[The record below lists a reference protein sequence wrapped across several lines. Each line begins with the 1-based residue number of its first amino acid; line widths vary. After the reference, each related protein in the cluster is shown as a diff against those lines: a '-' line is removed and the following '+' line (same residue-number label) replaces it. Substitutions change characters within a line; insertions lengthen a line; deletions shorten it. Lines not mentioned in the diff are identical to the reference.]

1 MIKSARRH
9 ETGVGLIEVM
19 VALLVL
25 AVGLL
30 GVAAMQAVT
39 LKNVGSSSERTQ
51 AMIQAYSALDTMRLQ
66 KNSAAA
72 GTLNTTSGGYQC
84 STATALGTPGTVAG
98 WLADLRMTV
107 SPSACGKVNCSVDS
121 GGRTNCDVGVRWND
135 ERATGGA
142 TQEEVKASTRL

>member
-1 MIKSARRH
+1 MSTGARRH
-9 ETGVGLIEVM
+9 QTGVGLIEVM

-51 AMIQAYSALDTMRLQ
+51 AMIQAYSVLDTMRLQ
-66 KNSAAA
+66 RNSAAA
-72 GTLNTTSGGYQC
+72 GTLNTTGGGYQC
-84 STATALGTPGTVAG
+84 STATVLGTPGTVAG
-98 WLADLRMTV
+98 WLADLRVTV
-107 SPSACGKVNCSVDS
+107 GPSACGKVKCSIDLD
-121 GGRTNCDVGVRWND
+121 GRTNCDVGVRWND

-142 TQEEVKASTRL
+142 TQEEVKVSTLL